1 MFFPLNFQDRQLSAI
16 SFFLSA
22 VCWYTLIND
31 ILISA
36 PGDIYSEQ
44 KTALCVF
51 STHFTLTKGLPVKPF
66 LITPTKNKLCFQP
79 LCNVMKKVDTR
90 TKDRQCM

>member
-1 MFFPLNFQDRQLSAI
+1 MFFFLNFQDRQLPAI
-16 SFFLSA
+16 LLYPVRSLL
-22 VCWYTLIND
+22 VDLND

-51 STHFTLTKGLPVKPF
+51 STHFTLTRGLPVKPC
-66 LITPTKNKLCFQP
+66 LITPTKNKLCFQS

-90 TKDRQCM
+90 TKDRQRM

>member
-1 MFFPLNFQDRQLSAI
+1 MFFPKSPGPTTPCHLLFPVRSLLVDL
-16 SFFLSA
+16 
-22 VCWYTLIND
+22 ND

-51 STHFTLTKGLPVKPF
+51 STHFTLTKGLPVKPC